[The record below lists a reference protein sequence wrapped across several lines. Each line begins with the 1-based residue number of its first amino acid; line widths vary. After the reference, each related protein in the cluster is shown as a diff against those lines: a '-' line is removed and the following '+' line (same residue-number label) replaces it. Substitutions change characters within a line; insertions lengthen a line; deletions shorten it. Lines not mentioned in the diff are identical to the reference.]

1 MSSSSTHNRTHL
13 VSVPRVQYS
22 ESHESE
28 TLCRDETERWD
39 KQRWSMYV
47 FAPYCCSD
55 RLAHSLRRVVD
66 AKISFNQGLTVVWAG
81 KPIGNMKL
89 TDVDVVGDVGAVLDV
104 ETTFDVTDVDHITEF
119 TKVDICIERTGR
131 L

>member
-1 MSSSSTHNRTHL
+1 MGSTTLVHVCSSSL
-13 VSVPRVQYS
+13 
-22 ESHESE
+22 
-28 TLCRDETERWD
+28 L
-39 KQRWSMYV
+39 
-47 FAPYCCSD
+47 
-55 RLAHSLRRVVD
+55 LRRLSHSFHAVD

-119 TKVDICIERTGR
+119 TKVDIRFERTFERPLTCANPRFYSQRSLSSGR
-131 L
+131 SLAIT